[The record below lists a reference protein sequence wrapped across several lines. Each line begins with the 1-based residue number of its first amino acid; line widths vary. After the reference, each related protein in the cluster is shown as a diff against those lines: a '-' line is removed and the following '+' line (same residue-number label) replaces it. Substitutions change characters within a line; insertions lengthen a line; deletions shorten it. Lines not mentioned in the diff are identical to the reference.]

1 MKEDKIMPEHLY
13 EKLRELIDVHPLGCP
28 PSPEVIELLKIL
40 FSEDEARVALG
51 LGFIPFALDEIA
63 RRVGVDPIEAEP
75 HLESLA
81 DKGVVYAREKN
92 GVKGYALLNVINL
105 FENPYRKGLNDETM
119 NKLTPLW
126 SKYRSTLLPNLGGE
140 TTSISRVVPIQ
151 QKIES
156 KAEVLSY
163 EKIDELIDQ
172 AKVVGI
178 ARCACREF
186 EQKCDAPREACMVFD
201 ATCTYLVERGFARY
215 LAKDEMKQKL
225 REFDDA
231 GLVRQVNN
239 TRDRLE
245 FVCHCCSCCCRL
257 LSALTEF
264 SNPRIMTKSAFLPV
278 TDFDKC
284 QGCGTCADERCP
296 MAARM
301 MVDEKPVLN
310 VEKCIGCGLCATG
323 CPNDAIRM
331 ERTAEV
337 SEPPADYIE
346 LGMRL
351 LQEKGKLEEF
361 LKVNTL

>member
-1 MKEDKIMPEHLY
+1 MSDKTY

-28 PSPEVIELLKIL
+28 PAP
-40 FSEDEARVALG
+40 
-51 LGFIPFALDEIA
+51 
-63 RRVGVDPIEAEP
+63 
-75 HLESLA
+75 
-81 DKGVVYAREKN
+81 
-92 GVKGYALLNVINL
+92 
-105 FENPYRKGLNDETM
+105 
-119 NKLTPLW
+119 
-126 SKYRSTLLPNLGGE
+126 
-140 TTSISRVVPIQ
+140 
-151 QKIES
+151 
-156 KAEVLSY
+156 EVLSY

-301 MVDEKPVLN
+301 MVDEKPILN

-361 LKVNTL
+361 LKVNTP